1 MKWIGKK
8 KRRILMGFLNQ
19 NFASFFFEIF
29 FKKKKGEKN
38 KSDKTLFTS
47 YFLGVRTKKKKE
59 GRKEGR
65 KEGNREDICV
75 CVCALCTVYSI
86 PTQSHRVWW
95 HAHHLSSLSRRR
107 LEAAFFSGAAT
118 KAQSTRT
125 SWSSI
130 NFPSMFSIARNASS
144 FSLYSIRQYPFT
156 NPVRRSKFKC
166 TFEISPKSPKFS

>member
-1 MKWIGKK
+1 MDWKK
-8 KRRILMGFLNQ
+8 EEK
-19 NFASFFFEIF
+19 NFNGIFKPKFCFFFFEIF
-29 FKKKKGEKN
+29 KEKKRRKKQQVTRHFSRG
-38 KSDKTLFTS
+38 TS
-47 YFLGVRTKKKKE
+47 SRSKE
-59 GRKEGR
+59 GRKQRGY
-65 KEGNREDICV
+65 IY
-75 CVCALCTVYSI
+75 VCALCAVYSI